1 MKARN
6 RIKRANDER
15 IQHARVLLAKIAT
28 RNDTGLDD
36 GVVLAI
42 LQANN
47 GTWTE
52 YTSVEEML
60 ASLGTE
66 E

>member
-6 RIKRANDER
+6 RIKRANDAR
-15 IQHARVLLAKIAT
+15 IRRTRVLLAKIAT

-42 LQANN
+42 LRANN
-47 GTWTE
+47 GPWTE
-52 YTSVEEML
+52 YASVEEML
-60 ASLGTE
+60 ASLDIE